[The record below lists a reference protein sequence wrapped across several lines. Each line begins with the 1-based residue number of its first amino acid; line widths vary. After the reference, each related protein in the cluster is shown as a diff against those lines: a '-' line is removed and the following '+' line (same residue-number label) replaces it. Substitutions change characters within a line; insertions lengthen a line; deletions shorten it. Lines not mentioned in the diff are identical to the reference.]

1 MDTNGWKELAA
12 QLRVDSIRSTTAAGS
27 GHPTSSMS
35 AADLVAVLIADHLRT
50 DVADPKSLAND
61 RFILSK
67 GHAAPVL
74 YAAFKA
80 IGAIDD
86 EELLSLRKMGSPVQG
101 HPAPVPEMPWV
112 DVATGS
118 LGQGLPI
125 GLGMALAMRLDG
137 APGRVWCLMGD
148 SETAEGSVWEA
159 MAAASYH
166 GVDNLICII
175 DMNRLGQR
183 GPTMLEWDGD
193 TYVRRAQSFGWL
205 ALEVDGHDVGAID
218 ETYRA
223 AEAADGPVMIVARTE
238 KGHGVSFLA
247 DQEGWHGKALDAKQ
261 AEQAIAE
268 LGGERSIVVT
278 PPSPEAFKPVQL
290 GELTAAP
297 APTYPEGIP
306 TRKAF
311 GETLAWLAGHRP
323 DLVVLDGEVG
333 NSTHTEDFQAVA
345 PERFFQMYIAEQ
357 AMVGAQVGM
366 QALGKAAFSAT
377 FGAFYTRAQD
387 FVRMAAVSRANLKL
401 CGSHAGVSIG
411 EDGPSQMA
419 LEDLAA
425 MRAVHGSTVLYPA
438 DGNSTVKLVTAMC
451 DLEGI
456 SYLRTTREK
465 TPMLYGPDEE
475 FPIGGSKTLR
485 RSAEDRVTLVGAG
498 ITLIESLAAADA
510 LEAEGTHVRVI
521 DLYSVKPVDAQT
533 LREALIETGL
543 IVTVEDHWP
552 EGGIGDA
559 VLDALASAGDIAGR
573 IVKIAPREMPGS
585 GSPRSS
591 GTGRGSARHGS
602 PTGSATSCPEPEAV
616 SATTRPVRCRSMISS
631 PVTGRE
637 K

>member
-1 MDTNGWKELAA
+1 MDTNGWREFAA

-35 AADLVAVLIADHLRT
+35 AADLVAVLFADHLRT
-50 DVADPKSLAND
+50 DVADPRSTAGD
-61 RFILSK
+61 RFVLSK

-80 IGAIDD
+80 IGAITD
-86 EELLSLRKMGSPVQG
+86 EQLRSLRKMGSPVQG
-101 HPAPVPEMPWV
+101 HPAPLPEMPWV

-118 LGQGLPI
+118 LGQGMPI

-159 MAAASYH
+159 MADASH
-166 GVDNLICII
+166 HEVDNLIGII

-183 GPTMLEWDGD
+183 GPTMLEWNGD
-193 TYVRRAQSFGWL
+193 AYASRARSFGWL
-205 ALEVDGHDVGAID
+205 TLEIDGHDVDAID
-218 ETYRA
+218 EAYSA

-247 DQEGWHGKALDAKQ
+247 DQDGWHGKALDAAQ

-268 LGGERSIVVT
+268 LGGERTIVVT

-297 APTYPEGIP
+297 APAYPDGTA

-366 QALGKAAFSAT
+366 QALGKVAFSAT

-387 FVRMAAVSRANLKL
+387 FVRMAAISRANLRL

-465 TPMLYGPDEE
+465 TPALYDADEE
-475 FPIGGSKTLR
+475 FPIGGSKTIR
-485 RSAEDRVTLVGAG
+485 HSIEDRVTLVGAG
-498 ITLIESLAAADA
+498 ITLVESLAAADI
-510 LEAEGTHVRVI
+510 LESEGVHVRVI
-521 DLYSVKPVDAQT
+521 DLYSVKPVDAHT
-533 LREALIETGL
+533 LREALADTGL
-543 IVTVEDHWP
+543 LVTVEDHWP

-585 GSPRSS
+585 GSPEELRDWAGISA
-591 GTGRGSARHGS
+591 GRIAER
-602 PTGSATSCPEPEAV
+602 
-616 SATTRPVRCRSMISS
+616 VRD
-631 PVTGRE
+631 E
-637 K
+637 LL